1 MEYPTHRKENA
12 HMHYF
17 LAHWQA
23 WAWSAGILAGSILI
37 ALLVRW
43 ILFAVLS
50 GLSKKKPTLL
60 KDSII
65 RHSKNMARW
74 IFPLLAVVVAVP
86 ALPLPPIAKNA
97 LQHVVGLALIG
108 VTGWLVILFTD
119 VIIDVFESRYRTDVA
134 DNLEARKVQ
143 TQLNVL
149 RRIIDV
155 LIVFITAGFM
165 LMTFPSIRQIG
176 TSLLASAGVAGLVI
190 GLAMR
195 PTLASLVAGIQIALT
210 QPIRIDDVVVV
221 DGEWGRVEE
230 IHTFFVVVRIWDLR
244 RLVLPLSYFIEHPF
258 ENWTRVSADLLAY
271 VVLWADYSVPV
282 DELRG
287 ELTRILKSSGKWKGD
302 VNVLQVT
309 DSNDHAIQIRA
320 LMDAH
325 DSGQAWDLRCYVR
338 EELIKFLQQK
348 YPQCLPRYRGE
359 MLGGLPDGAP
369 SKGRRP
375 GPSATPQQ
383 QPV

>member
-1 MEYPTHRKENA
+1 MN
-12 HMHYF
+12 YF

-23 WAWSAGILAGSILI
+23 WAWSAGILAGAILV
-37 ALLVRW
+37 AFVVRW
-43 ILFAVLS
+43 ILFLVLN
-50 GLSKKKPTLL
+50 GLAKRNPSLL

-65 RHSKNMARW
+65 RHSKNLARW
-74 IFPLLAVVVAVP
+74 ILPLLAVVIVAP
-86 ALPLPPIAKNA
+86 ALPLPPIAKSA
-97 LQHVVGLALIG
+97 LQHAVGLALIG

-119 VIIDVFESRYRTDVA
+119 VLIEMFEARYRTDVA

-155 LIVFITAGFM
+155 LIIFITAGFM

-195 PTLASLVAGIQIALT
+195 PTLSSLVAGIQIALT
-210 QPIRIDDVVVV
+210 QPIRMDDVVVV
-221 DGEWGRVEE
+221 DGEWGRIEE

-271 VVLWADYSVPV
+271 VPLWVDYSVPIEEV
-282 DELRG
+282 RN
-287 ELTRILKSSGKWKGD
+287 ELTRILKSTPKWKGE
-302 VNVLQVT
+302 VNVLQVV
-309 DSNDHAIQIRA
+309 DANDHAVQIRA
-320 LMDAH
+320 LMDAR
-325 DSGQAWDLRCYVR
+325 DSGQAWDLRCLVR
-338 EELIKFLQQK
+338 EELVKFLQQH
-348 YPQCLPRYRGE
+348 YPQSLPRYRGE
-359 MLGGLPDGAP
+359 VVGGLPDGAP
-369 SKGRRP
+369 SKGRRL
-375 GPSATPQQ
+375 GPSAAPQQ